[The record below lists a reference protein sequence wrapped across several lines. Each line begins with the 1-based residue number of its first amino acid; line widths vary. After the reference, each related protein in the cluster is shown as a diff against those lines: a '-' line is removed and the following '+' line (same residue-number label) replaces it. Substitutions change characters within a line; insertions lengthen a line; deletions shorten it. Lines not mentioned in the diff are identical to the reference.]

1 MGNKTKNKI
10 PLNKHFLKVLVQFG
24 DHFVIVM
31 WQKYILQRGLRK
43 RFLLTEVPFLA
54 YPKLSR
60 IPVLHAGINKFGML
74 EIRLLAT
81 KIKF

>member
-60 IPVLHAGINKFGML
+60 IPGLHTVIKTLGVPEMGL
-74 EIRLLAT
+74 PAT
-81 KIKF
+81 KI